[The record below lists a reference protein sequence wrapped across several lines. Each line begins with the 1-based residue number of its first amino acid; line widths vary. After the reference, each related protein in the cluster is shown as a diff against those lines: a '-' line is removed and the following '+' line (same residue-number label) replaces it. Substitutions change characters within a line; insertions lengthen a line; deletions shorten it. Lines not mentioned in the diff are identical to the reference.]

1 MIVQAIVQHTNIHDG
16 LSESK
21 RKMSYMY
28 IKLNQKQVKGKSLT

>member
-21 RKMSYMY
+21 RKSYMY